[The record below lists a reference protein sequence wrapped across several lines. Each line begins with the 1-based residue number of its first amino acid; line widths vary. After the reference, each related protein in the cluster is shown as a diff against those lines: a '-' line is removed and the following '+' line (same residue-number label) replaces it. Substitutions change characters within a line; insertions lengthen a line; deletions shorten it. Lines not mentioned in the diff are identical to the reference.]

1 MSVPIVIAGTTFN
14 YPTSG
19 ESPNWAEE
27 ASAYAVAVGEV
38 LNTLLGSGDILQ
50 TSSTIINNTSSSVNV
65 NGLLFDSGTIRA
77 ANISYSIYRISTS
90 NTSGHAENGSIFII
104 FDDSAIDDNKW
115 KMTQSVNGNSG
126 VILSIDHNGQFSYK
140 SNDIGSAG
148 YSGLMK
154 FSAKTL
160 SKI

>member
-27 ASAYAVAVGEV
+27 ASAFAVAVGEV
-38 LNTLLGSGDILQ
+38 LNTLLAPGDILQ
-50 TSSTIINNTSSSVNV
+50 TSFTIDNNISSETNI
-65 NGLLFDSGTIRA
+65 NGLLFDSGIVRA
-77 ANISYSIYRISTS
+77 ANITYAVYRTSTS
-90 NTSGHAENGSIFII
+90 NPSGYAETGSIYIV

-115 KMTQSVNGNSG
+115 KITQSTNGSSG
-126 VILSIDHNGQFSYK
+126 VILTMDHNGQFKYK
-140 SNDIGSAG
+140 SSDIGSAG
-148 YSGLMK
+148 YSGLIK
-154 FSAKTL
+154 FSARTL